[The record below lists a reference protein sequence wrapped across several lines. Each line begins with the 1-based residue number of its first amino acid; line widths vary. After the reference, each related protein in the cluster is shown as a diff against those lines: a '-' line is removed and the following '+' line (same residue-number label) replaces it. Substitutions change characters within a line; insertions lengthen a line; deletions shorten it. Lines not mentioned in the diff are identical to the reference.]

1 MVIFVAAR
9 SLEELKN
16 LIRKIEFNKTEP
28 ELLIDLIYKAMKA
41 GEGERERLK
50 RVSEK
55 SHNLFRLLK
64 DKGFFCPIK
73 SDEKTLNELKGVPI
87 GAIDGS
93 FQVVGGVGGR
103 WYVIL
108 GISQVIAENGFT
120 LQPTIKVDGG
130 IESLEAV
137 DEGFVNQK
145 SEILMM
151 LGEIKALR
159 GIAEVLGNKNGSYV
173 LIDGPIID
181 PPLYNNEEYVEN
193 RVSVL
198 QSCYERK
205 VNIIGFVKRIMG
217 SNYLSYLKKEVGSEQ
232 VTEFTNDLDLLSTIM
247 FDAVKSESCPVYTY
261 PINYED
267 GYDNKDRATLTY
279 NLYKDR
285 GLTIYYSYYKPSL
298 RGKIFRVEF
307 ASFRDISEQKV
318 METFNQVLNLI
329 NQIWTPPGMV
339 EPLPIMI
346 AHNKCNVRRGAAE
359 TIYYEIMARALSEG
373 GLHLWLES

>member
-28 ELLIDLIYKAMKA
+28 ELLIDLIYKAMNA
-41 GEGERERLK
+41 GEGERDRLR

-55 SHNLFRLLK
+55 SHKLFRLLK

-108 GISQVIAENGFT
+108 GISQVIAEHGFT
-120 LQPTIKVDGG
+120 LQPTIKVDGS

-137 DEGFVNQK
+137 DEGSVNQK

-198 QSCYERK
+198 QSCDERK
-205 VNIIGFVKRIMG
+205 VNIIGFVKRVMG
-217 SNYLSYLKKEVGSEQ
+217 SNYTNYLKKEVGSEQ
-232 VTEFTNDLDLLSTIM
+232 VAEFTNDLDLLSTIM

-267 GYDNKDRATLTY
+267 GCDNKDRATLTY

-329 NQIWTPPGMV
+329 NQIWTLPGMV

-346 AHNKCNVRRGAAE
+346 AHAKCNVRRGAAE
-359 TIYYEIMARALSEG
+359 TIYYEIMARALIEG